1 MSKSTMFL
9 FGKPINQPTKK
20 ITNYLFY
27 LIKVVQQERPSK
39 QRK

>member
-1 MSKSTMFL
+1 MSKGTMFL
-9 FGKPINQPTKK
+9 FGKPIKNQQQK
-20 ITNYLFY
+20 NLFY